1 VVKAD
6 NQMHLGYHE
15 LRKLLSQLA
24 DERMAARQNQSQAPP
39 QQGAYGAPSG
49 PNNYGAPSGPN
60 NYGPRSAAPPSAPSG
75 PSSNIK
81 MAPPQTPVHSQIPPA
96 DEMPVVGH
104 GDKVKREAGEL
115 VEDVKVEREERRH
128 RHEDKYER

>member
-1 VVKAD
+1 
-6 NQMHLGYHE
+6 
-15 LRKLLSQLA
+15 
-24 DERMAARQNQSQAPP
+24 MAARQNQSQAPP

-49 PNNYGAPSGPN
+49 PNNYG
-60 NYGPRSAAPPSAPSG
+60 PRSAAPPSAPSG
-75 PSSNIK
+75 PSSNSK
-81 MAPPQTPVHSQIPPA
+81 MAPPPQTPIHSQIPPA